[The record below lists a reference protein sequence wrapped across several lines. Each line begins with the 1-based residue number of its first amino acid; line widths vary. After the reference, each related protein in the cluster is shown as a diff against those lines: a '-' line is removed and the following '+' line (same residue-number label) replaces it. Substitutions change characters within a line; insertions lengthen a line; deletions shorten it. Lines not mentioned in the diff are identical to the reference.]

1 MISVKI
7 FKHEDQYTGFV
18 MDGHA
23 KYGRFGKDIVC
34 AAVSA
39 LVLTTVNS
47 VENFTEDSFSGDAS
61 PDGGHISMEFEAPNS
76 SDLQLLIKSMI
87 LGLSEIEKKY
97 GSKYISL
104 QFEEV

>member
-1 MISVKI
+1 
-7 FKHEDQYTGFV
+7 
-18 MDGHA
+18 
-23 KYGRFGKDIVC
+23 
-34 AAVSA
+34 
-39 LVLTTVNS
+39 
-47 VENFTEDSFSGDAS
+47 
-61 PDGGHISMEFEAPNS
+61 MEFEAPNS